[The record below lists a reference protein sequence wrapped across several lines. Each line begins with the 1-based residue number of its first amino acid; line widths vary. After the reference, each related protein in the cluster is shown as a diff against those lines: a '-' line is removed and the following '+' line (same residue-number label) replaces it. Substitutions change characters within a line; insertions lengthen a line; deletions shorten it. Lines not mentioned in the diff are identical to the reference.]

1 MKSIIRLVP
10 VIGLL
15 ICSCEYKKFVEG
27 VHADAEQ
34 SIIAHKSFFK
44 ILSFTGE
51 IYEKKYCN
59 FCTDNKY
66 QIVINLL
73 DKNPNVISIENF
85 MYQPY
90 YFFNENN
97 QLVIIVKKAVYD
109 SLKVN
114 DLVKKQSNSYYMVV
128 NNNNYQLVNY
138 DKKRWLPE

>member
-1 MKSIIRLVP
+1 MKSVIRLMP
-10 VIGLL
+10 IIGLL

-34 SIIAHKSFFK
+34 SIIAHKYFFK
-44 ILSFTGE
+44 TLSFSGKV
-51 IYEKKYCN
+51 YQKKYCS

-66 QIVINLL
+66 QIVLNISH
-73 DKNPNVISIENF
+73 KNPSVVNIENF

-90 YFFNENN
+90 YFFNEKD
-97 QLVIIVKKAVYD
+97 QLTIVVKKEIYD

-114 DLVKKQSNSYYMVV
+114 DSVKKQSNSYYMVV
-128 NNNNYQLVNY
+128 ENNNYQLINY